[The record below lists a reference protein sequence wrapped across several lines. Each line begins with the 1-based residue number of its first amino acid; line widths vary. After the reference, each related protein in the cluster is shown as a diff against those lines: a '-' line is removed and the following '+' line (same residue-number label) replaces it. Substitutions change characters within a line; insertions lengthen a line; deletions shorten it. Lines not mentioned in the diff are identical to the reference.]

1 MRENSGY
8 IIIYAYRLNE
18 NEEIVLGKSK
28 SANMFVTW
36 LCRNQ
41 TDYYWGHYTE
51 DEITALE
58 DMVNRIKAEVRKDG

>member
-8 IIIYAYRLNE
+8 IIIYAYRLNG

-28 SANMFVTW
+28 SENMFVTW
-36 LCRNQ
+36 MCRNQ
-41 TDYYWGHYTE
+41 TDYYWGHYTQ

>member
-1 MRENSGY
+1 MRENCGY

-28 SANMFVTW
+28 SANTFVTW

-41 TDYYWGHYTE
+41 TDYCWGHYTE
-51 DEITALE
+51 NEIEALE
-58 DMVNRIKAEVRKDG
+58 DMVDRIKEEVRKDG